1 MKLYRIQARCNNL
14 YFDKMLEADNDAAAL
29 EAFSN
34 GVNSGEIVG
43 ADESFYDER
52 VYITFEEV
60 DRDVITTAG
69 VGKTSVGVQVGKPSV
84 GSGESN
90 S

>member
-1 MKLYRIQARCNNL
+1 MKLYRVQLRYNNL
-14 YFDKMLEADNDAAAL
+14 YFDETIEADNDKDAL
-29 EAFSN
+29 VMFSN
-34 GVNSGEIVG
+34 GIESGTFVG

-60 DRDVITTAG
+60 DRDVVTTAG
-69 VGKTSVGVQVGKPSV
+69 VGKTSVGVQVGEPSV